1 MVPDGA
7 VEEITGISQM
17 NEFGVTSTIA
27 RIDSRSGM
35 LMLPIGSDRGMTAGE
50 IFTLWKGTREA
61 ARIKVQSTDKGFA
74 LAYILPRF
82 GEPNRLRPG
91 DLIQIVPEKKKTL

>member
-1 MVPDGA
+1 MK
-7 VEEITGISQM
+7 EIGD
-17 NEFGVTSTIA
+17 FGVTSTIA

-35 LMLPIGSDRGMTAGE
+35 LMLPIGTDRGMAAGE
-50 IFTLWKGTREA
+50 IFTLWKGKQEA
-61 ARIKVQSTDKGFA
+61 ARIKVQSSQKGFA

-91 DLIQIVPEKKKTL
+91 DIIQIVPTKKKTL